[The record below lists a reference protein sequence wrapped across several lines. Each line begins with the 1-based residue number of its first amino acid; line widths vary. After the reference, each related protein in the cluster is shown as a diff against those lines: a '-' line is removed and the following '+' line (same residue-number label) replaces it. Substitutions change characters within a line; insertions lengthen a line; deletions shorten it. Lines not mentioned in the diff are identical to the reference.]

1 VRSRWYFEVMRIP
14 AIRGIIARRLLVNYR
29 IDPTALRRVLPESFE
44 PLLVEG
50 HGVAG
55 ICLIRLA
62 QIKPAFLPGSWGF
75 TSENG
80 AHRIAVRLP
89 DGTEAVYIP
98 RRDTGSRLNTL
109 LGGRVFPGVHHHA
122 DFTTYESD
130 DRIEVRME
138 SDDGE
143 TRVEVVGHPSA
154 ALQSGS
160 VFSGT
165 EAASRFFERG
175 SLGYSDTSDPREFDA
190 LELRTQN
197 WHVTPLEV
205 DHVFSSFFE
214 DSTRFPPESVEFDN
228 ALLMQD
234 IDHEWHARESLYCDG
249 IPETSDQNT

>member
-1 VRSRWYFEVMRIP
+1 MRVPTIG
-14 AIRGIIARRLLVNYR
+14 GIIARRLLVNYR
-29 IDPTALRRVLPESFE
+29 IDPGSLRRVLPESFE
-44 PLLVEG
+44 PLLVNG
-50 HGVAG
+50 YGVAG

-62 QIKPAFLPGSWGF
+62 QIKPAFLPGGWGF
-75 TSENG
+75 SSENG

-122 DFTTYESD
+122 EFTTLESE

-143 TRVEVVGHPSA
+143 TQVEVVGRPSA

-160 VFSGT
+160 VFSDM
-165 EAASRFFERG
+165 EAASTFFERG
-175 SLGYSDTSDPREFDA
+175 SLGYSGTSDPREFDA
-190 LELRTQN
+190 LELRTET
-197 WHVTPLEV
+197 WHVRPLEV

-214 DSTRFPPESVEFDN
+214 DSTRFPTGSVEFDN
-228 ALLMQD
+228 ALVMQD
-234 IDHEWHARESLYCDG
+234 IDHEWHARETLYCAG
-249 IPETSDQNT
+249 IPETERSF